1 MRKLLWAIILL
12 CCNVVFAS
20 NTITIESLDIQD
32 DGSVLI
38 YLDLNDQT
46 DLTLSESIFT
56 EKEIRLTLLGKVKSE
71 TLSQNL
77 IEYDQTR
84 LVRMLSVR
92 ALKDRL
98 FEFIIRTNQ
107 QPVSMFFAQ
116 IDQKVVLHI
125 QPRDESSD
133 DSMIISNNFFS
144 MISYA
149 IEFSQNIIA
158 QVDNEANSNLA
169 TFHYPRTKWLDLLL
183 NLDVMHQLEY
193 KNMTLL
199 SDHPMQLPQKPFDQL
214 VSLVDQDQDVMS
226 ISIRK
231 MSDCDISLLVA
242 DFTWRKSYC
251 LSHLDTSIRIKDVP
265 YNDIL
270 GALAILR
277 NEPLTILN
285 QSIVILAKEET
296 IEEWA
301 ATGCWQSNL
310 WRELEAY
317 PSNEQEKYRILFKGF
332 TDQPELMLKEVNAMI
347 QTEVR
352 KNQCQSLPMFYP
364 LTYDMLEATTK
375 WNTKEANEYAFYY
388 IGLPTFRE
396 EIQKI
401 LDQHTLEYEQNTRQ
415 VLSH

>member
-1 MRKLLWAIILL
+1 MRKLLWIIILF
-12 CCNVVFAS
+12 CCNVVFAD
-20 NTITIESLDIQD
+20 NKIAVESLEIQD

-38 YLDLNDQT
+38 YLDLNEQT
-46 DLTLSESIFT
+46 DLTLSESMFT

-71 TLSQNL
+71 TFSQNL
-77 IEYDQTR
+77 IKDNPTKLISALR
-84 LVRMLSVR
+84 VR

-98 FEFIIRTNQ
+98 FEFIIHTNQ

-116 IDQKVVLHI
+116 RENKVVLHI

-144 MISYA
+144 IISYA
-149 IEFSQNIIA
+149 IEFSQNVIA
-158 QVDNEANSNLA
+158 QFNSKDNGNLA
-169 TFHYPRTKWLDLLL
+169 TFHYPCIKWLDLLL
-183 NLDVMHQLEY
+183 KLDVMNQLEY

-199 SDHPMQLPQKPFDQL
+199 SDQPMQLPQKPFDQL
-214 VSLVDQDQDVMS
+214 VSLVDQDQDVIS

-251 LSHLDTSIRIKDVP
+251 LSANDTSIRVKDVP
-265 YNDIL
+265 YNDVL

-285 QSIVILAKEET
+285 QSIVILAKEEM

-310 WRELEAY
+310 WHELENY
-317 PSNEQEKYRILFKGF
+317 PANEQEKYRILFKGF
-332 TDQPELMLKEVNAMI
+332 TDQPELMLMEVNEMI
-347 QTEVR
+347 QAEAR
-352 KNQCQSLPMFYP
+352 KNQCQFLPMFYLIP
-364 LTYDMLEATTK
+364 YDMLEATTE

-396 EIQKI
+396 KIQKI
-401 LDQHTLEYEQNTRQ
+401 LDQYTLEYEQNTRQ
-415 VLSH
+415 AL